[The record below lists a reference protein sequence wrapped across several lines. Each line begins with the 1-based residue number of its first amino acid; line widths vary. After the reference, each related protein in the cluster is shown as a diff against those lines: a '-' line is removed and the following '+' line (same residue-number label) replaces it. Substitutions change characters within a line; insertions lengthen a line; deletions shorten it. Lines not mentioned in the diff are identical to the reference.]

1 MPNNFNVNPIR
12 VDTVMASP
20 WLSQSIGG
28 LVPSAGLERPLKV
41 TAINIET
48 TAAPGAAGAVTI
60 TDGSTAANVLYEQ
73 QITATA
79 NLNLIDEF
87 AQPRWW
93 RNFQLTVIPTNTVV
107 WISHK

>member
-1 MPNNFNVNPIR
+1 
-12 VDTVMASP
+12 MASP

-41 TAINIET
+41 TNISIET

-60 TDGSTAANVLYEQ
+60 TDGSTAANVLHERQ
-73 QITATA
+73 VAATA
-79 NLNLIDEF
+79 NLNIIDDF
-87 AQPRWW
+87 SPPLLW

-107 WISHK
+107 WITRR